1 MVHDPLPL
9 RTTPQRSN
17 WTATAPCRTRV
28 HHKEREKTYV
38 CLSDN
43 LPSCPPRVLP
53 TFPYPRFYHLPVPL
67 QPTRYRHIDCAACYG
82 NEAEIGEVFA
92 ATFTEGTSHARHL
105 GINSVV
111 TQHTRSSSSPAPL
124 PHTTPPPLPL
134 LRTMLLAP
142 RLPPPCLPTTSPRAL
157 TLTQHSSSHSPLLP
171 PPLSSTSPPPP
182 LLLHLFSHTCTLKE
196 GMGSVAVTSS

>member
-1 MVHDPLPL
+1 MP
-9 RTTPQRSN
+9 SM
-17 WTATAPCRTRV
+17 
-28 HHKEREKTYV
+28 
-38 CLSDN
+38 
-43 LPSCPPRVLP
+43 LPS
-53 TFPYPRFYHLPVPL
+53 PVPL

-182 LLLHLFSHTCTLKE
+182 LLPHLHTEGGDGISRSDVFVTGKLWNSEHAPEDVEPACRMTLDDLKLDYLDLYLIHWPQAFVKTAE
-196 GMGSVAVTSS
+196 NASTSLSQSV